1 MTNLYRLS
9 FASAF
14 ITLAVL
20 IAGSTSALAQSCQ
33 NETFED
39 DRYIVCG
46 FDLSDSDIRL
56 FWQNP
61 EGAPYRTF
69 ETLANALDLNGMQL
83 EFAMNGGMY
92 GDDLSPIG
100 LHVEDGQALREA
112 NTATSKNRPEPNF
125 FKKPNGVF
133 YIGEGTAGVMTTK
146 VYLASPPDARF
157 ATQSGPMLVIDGK
170 LHPAFIVD
178 SDSRKPRNGVCAPSP
193 TEVRFA
199 ITVGRVNFHDFGRFV
214 RDHLGCDN
222 ALFLDG
228 GSAPGIYAPDL
239 GRDDPPG
246 HGGYG
251 PIIGV
256 VSAKADTECTQDTCA
271 EASETLPG
279 ATTVQEDSD

>member
-1 MTNLYRLS
+1 MTRFHNLLIL
-9 FASAF
+9 SAF
-14 ITLAVL
+14 VTLAVVT
-20 IAGSTSALAQSCQ
+20 AGSATEVAQPCQ
-33 NETFED
+33 SVSFED
-39 DRYIVCG
+39 DRYVVCG
-46 FDLSDSDIRL
+46 FDLTDSDVRL
-56 FWQNP
+56 FWQQP
-61 EGAPYRTF
+61 DGRPYATF
-69 ETLANALDLNGMQL
+69 TTLANALEAEGRRL

-112 NTATSKNRPEPNF
+112 NTATSKRKPEPNF

-133 YIGEGTAGVMTTK
+133 YIGDGTAGVMTTEA
-146 VYLASPPDARF
+146 YLASPPEARF
-157 ATQSGPMLVIDGK
+157 ATQSGPMLVIDGD

-178 SDSRKPRNGVCAPSP
+178 SDSRKPRNGVCAPTA
-193 TEVRFA
+193 TEIRFV

-228 GSAPGIYAPDL
+228 GSAPGIYSPEL

-251 PIIGV
+251 PIIAV
-256 VSAKADTECTQDTCA
+256 VGEK
-271 EASETLPG
+271 
-279 ATTVQEDSD
+279 

>member
-1 MTNLYRLS
+1 MTSFHRLLIS
-9 FASAF
+9 SAF
-14 ITLAVL
+14 MALAGM
-20 IAGSTSALAQSCQ
+20 IAGSATALAQSCQ
-33 NETFED
+33 SESFED

-46 FDLSDSDIRL
+46 FDLTDSDIRL
-56 FWQNP
+56 FWQQP
-61 EGAPYRTF
+61 DGGPYTTF
-69 ETLANALDLNGMQL
+69 ATLANALDLEGMRL

-100 LHVEDGQALREA
+100 LHVEDGRTLREA
-112 NTATSKNRPEPNF
+112 NTVTSNQRPEPNF
-125 FKKPNGVF
+125 YKKPNGVF
-133 YIGEGTAGVMTTK
+133 YIGDGTAGVMTTEA
-146 VYLASPPDARF
+146 YLASPPAARF
-157 ATQSGPMLVIDGK
+157 ATQSGPMLVIDGE

-178 SDSRKPRNGVCAPSP
+178 SNSRKPRNGVCTPTP

-199 ITVGRVNFHDFGRFV
+199 ITDGRVNFHDFGRFV

-228 GSAPGIYAPDL
+228 GSAPGIYAPEL

-256 VSAKADTECTQDTCA
+256 V
-271 EASETLPG
+271 G
-279 ATTVQEDSD
+279 GR